1 MDAIELRSREAAYG
15 VVVADIVGEA
25 AAAAVAAGAVLQ
37 GVGKLGYR

>member
-1 MDAIELRSREAAYG
+1 MDSIELRSREAAYG

-25 AAAAVAAGAVLQ
+25 AAAVAVGVALQ